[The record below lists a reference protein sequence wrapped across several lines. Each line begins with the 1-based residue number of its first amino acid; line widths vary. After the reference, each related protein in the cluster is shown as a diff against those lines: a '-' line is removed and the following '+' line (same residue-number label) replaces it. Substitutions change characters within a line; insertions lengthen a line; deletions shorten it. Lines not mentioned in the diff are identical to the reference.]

1 MDKTISL
8 DMIKSYQKN
17 FNSDPLLKLSRNAAT
32 HNEVTDLAM
41 DWDRYRR
48 IDHTFSHQVTG
59 ENLPNTESRTF
70 LPQLFLYL
78 YLENR

>member
-8 DMIKSYQKN
+8 DMIQSYQEN
-17 FNSDPLLKLSRNAAT
+17 FNSEPLLKLSRNSAT

-41 DWDRYRR
+41 DWDKYRR

-59 ENLPNTESRTF
+59 EMKITNQIR
-70 LPQLFLYL
+70 
-78 YLENR
+78 